1 MAAITVVYGVKDGKG
16 KISNFQMNVP
26 NSTALAD
33 VIDFATGMIPL
44 VLALI
49 TGGLTHIGIAF
60 DISDILSAGDDTA
73 AATSDVEE
81 GARFQFITNGGYDTA
96 LRLPTFDEAKIV
108 AGTRLVNQADAA
120 VIAFNLAMLTGIGGV
135 VPTDTRGDD
144 ITGIAFEREDFQK
157 SRA

>member
-1 MAAITVVYGVKDGKG
+1 MAAITIVYGVKDGKG
-16 KISNFQMNVP
+16 AISNFQMNVP
-26 NSTALAD
+26 DSTTLEDA
-33 VIDFATGMIPL
+33 IDFVAGMIPL
-44 VLALI
+44 VLALV
-49 TGGLTHIGIAF
+49 TGGLVHIGIAV
-60 DISDILSAGDDTA
+60 DVSNLLSAGDDTA

-81 GARFQFITNGGYDTA
+81 GARFQFITNEGYDTS
-96 LRLPTFDEAKIV
+96 LRLPTFDESKIV